1 MILDNT
7 NPVITKFTVDST
19 THKLTSLYINNK
31 KVELADD
38 VDIAD
43 EYADTLSLGSLNVG
57 DTVTIPVEGYDGA
70 KSVVLT
76 ITE

>member
-1 MILDNT
+1 MTLNNT
-7 NPVITKFTVDST
+7 NLVITKFTVDPT
-19 THKLTSLYINNK
+19 THKLTSLYINNQ

-38 VDIAD
+38 VDIVD
-43 EYADTLSLGSLNVG
+43 EYDDTLSLGSLNVG

>member
-19 THKLTSLYINNK
+19 THKLTSLYINNQ

>member
-7 NPVITKFTVDST
+7 NPVITKFSVDPT

-38 VDIAD
+38 VDIVD

>member
-1 MILDNT
+1 MIIDNT
-7 NPVITKFTVDST
+7 NPVITKFSIDPT
-19 THKLTSLYINNK
+19 THKLTSLYINNQ

-38 VDIAD
+38 VDIVD
-43 EYADTLSLGSLNVG
+43 EYADTLSLDSLSVG

-70 KSVVLT
+70 KAVVLT

>member
-1 MILDNT
+1 MTLNNT
-7 NPVITKFTVDST
+7 NPVITKFTVDPT
-19 THKLTSLYINNK
+19 THKLTSLYINNQ

-38 VDIAD
+38 VDIVD
-43 EYADTLSLGSLNVG
+43 EYDDTLSLGSLNVG